1 MIYVTRSRD
10 HATLIDP
17 PRVVD
22 IEGYE
27 PNKLW
32 ITWTRYPPPMAKD
45 SSFDVVSEVD
55 LQEVRNAVDQAS
67 REISQRFDFKDTGSN
82 IDLSDEGGKPT
93 ITIRSNTDQKVKD
106 CLKVLEEK
114 FVKRKIS
121 LKALDRGEIQPAG
134 GGTSRQQLTINQGI
148 STEKAKEIVKHIKDM
163 KIKAQA
169 SVQGDQVRVSSK
181 SRDTLQD
188 VIAAVKEKDFGI
200 PLQFTN
206 YR

>member
-1 MIYVTRSRD
+1 
-10 HATLIDP
+10 
-17 PRVVD
+17 
-22 IEGYE
+22 
-27 PNKLW
+27 
-32 ITWTRYPPPMAKD
+32 MAKD

-55 LQEVRNAVDQAS
+55 VQEVRNAVDQAS
-67 REISQRFDFKDTGSN
+67 REISQRFDFKDTGSRVE
-82 IDLSDEGGKPT
+82 LSDEGGKPT

-121 LKALDRGEIQPAG
+121 LKALQRGEIEPAAG
-134 GGTSRQQLTINQGI
+134 GTARQQLTINQGI
-148 STEKAKEIVKHIKDM
+148 STEKAKEIVKSVKDM
-163 KIKAQA
+163 KVKAQA

-181 SRDTLQD
+181 SRDVLQD
-188 VIAAVKEKDFGI
+188 IIAALKEKDFGI